1 MKIQYKSAIIKNHKI
16 VKKKKKKIAGVPLKG
31 YIVS

>member
-16 VKKKKKKIAGVPLKG
+16 VKKKKIAGVPLKG